1 MRNISI
7 SVAAALL
14 VLGGCASQNDGLISA
29 QAPTVVASS
38 NTQLTPQT
46 KVVCHK
52 ETSMGSN
59 MIHSVCEAEPTE
71 ADRQALQNKMLDNGS
86 QNVVNHQGIGH

>member
-1 MRNISI
+1 MRIVSI
-7 SVAAALL
+7 SAAAAVL
-14 VLGGCASQNDGLISA
+14 VLAGCAAQNDGLVSA
-29 QAPTVVASS
+29 QAPTVVAST

>member
-1 MRNISI
+1 
-7 SVAAALL
+7 
-14 VLGGCASQNDGLISA
+14 
-29 QAPTVVASS
+29 
-38 NTQLTPQT
+38 
-46 KVVCHK
+46 
-52 ETSMGSN
+52 